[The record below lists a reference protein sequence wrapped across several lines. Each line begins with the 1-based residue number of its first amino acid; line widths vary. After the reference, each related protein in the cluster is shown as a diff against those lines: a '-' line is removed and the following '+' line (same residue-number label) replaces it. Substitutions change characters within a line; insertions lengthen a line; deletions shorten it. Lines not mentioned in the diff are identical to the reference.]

1 MNTVGTPLLW
11 GGFAVV
17 VAIMLAIDLLL
28 QGRRGSHSMTM
39 KQAAGWSILWVTLS
53 LLFNAAFWWYLVQTQ
68 GRAVADPQALAFLTG
83 YLIEKAL
90 AVDNVFV
97 WLMLFSY
104 FAVPPA
110 LQRRVLVYGVL
121 GAIVLRTIMI
131 FAGSWLIS
139 QFDWLLYVFGA
150 FLLFTGV
157 KMALAKEDDS
167 GIGDKPLVRWIRSH
181 LRMTDKIES
190 ERFFTRKNGVLFATP
205 LLLVLILVELSDVIF
220 AVDSIPAIFAVTTDP
235 FIVLTSNLFA
245 ILGLRAMYFL
255 LAGVAERFSMLKYG
269 LSVNLVFIGVKMLIV
284 DFYHIPVA
292 ISLGVVGGILAV
304 TLLINA
310 WVNRQHDKQRKL
322 PE

>member
-17 VAIMLAIDLLL
+17 VVIMLSIDLLL
-28 QGRRGSHSMTM
+28 QGRRGAHAMSM

-53 LLFNAAFWWYLVQTQ
+53 LLFNAAFWWYLAETQ
-68 GRAVADPQALAFLTG
+68 GREVADPQALAFLTG
-83 YLIEKAL
+83 YLIEKSL

-104 FAVPPA
+104 FSVPPA

-131 FAGSWLIS
+131 FAGTWLIT
-139 QFDWLLYVFGA
+139 QFEWLLYVFGA

-157 KMALAKEDDS
+157 KMALAKEDES
-167 GIGDKPLVRWIRSH
+167 GIGEKPMVRWLRGH
-181 LRMTDKIES
+181 LRMTDTIEN
-190 ERFFTRKNGVLFATP
+190 EHFFVRKNGLLYATP
-205 LLLVLILVELSDVIF
+205 LLLVLIMVEFSDVIF

-255 LAGVAERFSMLKYG
+255 LSGVAERFSMLKYG
-269 LSVNLVFIGVKMLIV
+269 LAVILVFIGIKMLIV
-284 DFYHIPVA
+284 DFYHIPIA
-292 ISLGVVGGILAV
+292 ISLGVVFSILTV
-304 TLLINA
+304 TLVINA
-310 WVNRQHDKQRKL
+310 WVNHQRDKKL
-322 PE
+322 RAQ

>member
-1 MNTVGTPLLW
+1 MHSVGTPMLW

-17 VAIMLAIDLLL
+17 VVIMLAIDLFL
-28 QGRRGSHSMTM
+28 QGRRGAHGMTM
-39 KQAAGWSILWVTLS
+39 KQAAAWSLVWITLS
-53 LLFNAAFWWYLVQTQ
+53 LLFCAAFWWYLASTE

-104 FAVPPA
+104 FAVPAA

-121 GAIVLRTIMI
+121 GAIILRTIMI
-131 FAGSWLIS
+131 FAGSWLIT
-139 QFDWLLYVFGA
+139 QFEWLLYVFGA
-150 FLLFTGV
+150 FLLFTGI
-157 KMALAKEDDS
+157 KMALAKEDET
-167 GIGDKPLVRWIRSH
+167 GIGEKPLVKWIRGH
-181 LRMTDKIES
+181 LRMTDTIDNEH
-190 ERFFTRKNGVLFATP
+190 FFVRKNGLLFATP

-255 LAGVAERFSMLKYG
+255 LAGVAERFTMLKYG
-269 LSVNLVFIGVKMLIV
+269 LSVILVFIGIKMLIV
-284 DFYHIPVA
+284 DFYHIPIA
-292 ISLGVVGGILAV
+292 ISLGIVFGILAL
-304 TLLINA
+304 TLVINA
-310 WVNRQHDKQRKL
+310 WVNHRNDKKQQIQ
-322 PE
+322 